1 MGEVNSESE
10 TYSVMF
16 KALKHPIRRR
26 ILNMIGEKP
35 TSFSEILKALQIDS
49 GHLTYHLD
57 SLGELVSKNDHGE
70 YQLSVFGR
78 AAVKLFS
85 DVEGVQE
92 ATSSQGL
99 GFFDWRHWT
108 KLKAITLVVIII
120 VGLASAVYFSNAL
133 SQKPVE
139 TPESYKPYTDY
150 EFESPNFVV
159 FDRFTTVAEI
169 DVLDPRQSNT
179 LQEIS
184 WSQSFEKGYNG
195 TVFFHIFIYGE
206 DLGTFHGFQRAFD
219 VGIGPSLGW
228 GHFEIGNVPYW
239 EDVVRLDGDGPCT
252 LALRL
257 TGPIV
262 EGERNA
268 VRTYIQVDK
277 MIVVESVTLSVN
289 ATKIGLGESIRLSGH
304 VYPTP
309 YIEGGHVEVMI
320 RYDRGGQ
327 GGWEIP
333 GRGKGIPVNPDGS
346 FSIVW
351 TPRKNGL
358 YTFKASFSSWEL
370 TPATSDQSG
379 GSPYPPFTIYSN
391 TVVIEVEGGSAD
403 SDYGVPD

>member
-1 MGEVNSESE
+1 
-10 TYSVMF
+10 MF

-35 TSFSEILKALQIDS
+35 ASFSEILKTLEIDS

-57 SLGELVSKNDHGE
+57 SLGELVSKNGQGE

-85 DVEGVQE
+85 DVEGVRETFPSRRPAIFHMQY
-92 ATSSQGL
+92 
-99 GFFDWRHWT
+99 WT
-108 KLKAITLVVIII
+108 KLKAIILVIII
-120 VGLASAVYFSNAL
+120 ILGLGSAVYLSNAL
-133 SQKPVE
+133 SQKPME
-139 TPESYKPYTDY
+139 TPQSYRAYTDY

-184 WSQSFEKGYNG
+184 WSHSFEKGYNG
-195 TVFFHIFIYGE
+195 TVYFHIFIYGE
-206 DLGTFHGFQRAFD
+206 DLGTLHSIQRIFD
-219 VGIGPSLGW
+219 VGVGPSLGW
-228 GHFEIGNVPYW
+228 GHFEVGNVPYW
-239 EDVVRLDGDGPCT
+239 EDVVRLDGEGPCT

-262 EGERNA
+262 DGQRNA

-289 ATKIGLGESIRLSGH
+289 ATKIKLGESILLSGR

-309 YIEGGHVEVMI
+309 YIEGRHVEVTVE
-320 RYDRGGQ
+320 YDRGGQ

-333 GRGKGIPVNPDGS
+333 GRGKGILVNPDGN
-346 FSIVW
+346 FSIVFM
-351 TPRKNGL
+351 PRKNGL
-358 YTFKASFSSWEL
+358 YTFKASFSSWKL
-370 TPATSDQSG
+370 TPTTSDQSV
-379 GSPYPPFTIYSN
+379 GSPYPSFTIYSN
-391 TVVIEVEGGSAD
+391 TVVIEIEGGSMD